1 MKARFLYLVLILMPL
16 INGCIT
22 YSFTGAS
29 ISTDVKTV
37 SVQFFKNNAT
47 LVQPT
52 LSRTL
57 TDALKDKFMSQT
69 SLNLIN
75 KGGDLSF
82 EGQITNYSTQPV
94 AIQGNETA
102 ALNRLTITISVK
114 FTNIKNDKQNFE
126 TSFSRYEDYPSSK
139 NLVSVEEGLIK
150 QITDVLV
157 DDIFNRSVVNW

>member
-1 MKARFLYLVLILMPL
+1 MKIRQLLFLLVFFPL
-16 INGCIT
+16 LTGCGV

-29 ISTDVKTV
+29 ISPDVKTV
-37 SVQFFKNNAT
+37 SIQFFKNNAT

-52 LSRTL
+52 LSRIL

-82 EGQITNYSTQPV
+82 EGQITNYATQPV

-102 ALNRLTITISVK
+102 ALNRLTITINVK
-114 FTNIKNDKQNFE
+114 FTNIRNDKQNFE
-126 TSFSRYEDYPSSK
+126 SSFSRFQDYPSSK
-139 NLVSVEEGLIK
+139 SLSAVESDLIK
-150 QITDVLV
+150 EITDVLV

>member
-1 MKARFLYLVLILMPL
+1 MKLRILYLFLLFIPL
-16 INGCIT
+16 INGCGI

-29 ISTDVKTV
+29 ISPDVKSV
-37 SVQFFKNNAT
+37 SVQYFKNNAT
-47 LVQPT
+47 LVQPK
-52 LSRTL
+52 LSQTL
-57 TDALKDKFMSQT
+57 TDALKDKFSTQT
-69 SLNLIN
+69 NLNLIN

-82 EGQITNYSTQPV
+82 EGSITNYSTQPV

-126 TSFSRYEDYPSSK
+126 STFSRYEDYPSSK
-139 NLVSVEEGLIK
+139 NLVSVEDGLIK

-157 DDIFNRSVVNW
+157 EDIFNKAVVNW